1 MIGYIQKTLKGTTVW
16 PNRQIKKTNKD
27 NKEFVLCSSFPPS
40 IYAVVRFWLPAYW
53 HGLEQKQLT
62 DRRYFYQ
69 NQKDKREQ
77 NIGGAKMRG
86 LYPGVRQIWGEAT
99 L

>member
-1 MIGYIQKTLKGTTVW
+1 M
-16 PNRQIKKTNKD
+16 N
-27 NKEFVLCSSFPPS
+27 SFH
-40 IYAVVRFWLPAYW
+40 VHRFLQVSTQLLGSGCRPAGAYW

-62 DRRYFYQ
+62 DRCYFYQ

-77 NIGGAKMRG
+77 NIGGAKMRD
-86 LYPGVRQIWGEAT
+86 VRQIWGEAT